1 MHVVLARGS
10 LAKLVGNAEVS
21 RSLAER
27 HPEILPEILEEYRA
41 IVATSAL
48 ELGGGAG

>member
-27 HPEILPEILEEYRA
+27 HPEILEEYRA